1 MEGLPNSGD
10 ALYYSC
16 RAPVARVAM
25 LFWEATIDAGGLL
38 VALSGRGNARRG
50 ACQSHI
56 RSMTTYACACAC
68 ACVCGHQDD
77 LYNRMR
83 RPHLVKTATMK
94 SRLRKRVADKWV
106 PLGMCA
112 SSYTCRSHPT
122 HCPNALMLLPAAAQP
137 FYCPLCTARSPP
149 PPARLHM
156 SVPKKDTDHVFVYMT
171 PDS

>member
-68 ACVCGHQDD
+68 VCGHQDD

-112 SSYTCRSHPT
+112 SSC
-122 HCPNALMLLPAAAQP
+122 NALMLLTLYPAAAQT
-137 FYCPLCTARSPP
+137 FSCCLCTARSPP
-149 PPARLHM
+149 PFPARLHM
-156 SVPKKDTDHVFVYMT
+156 SVPKTDTEHVFVCMT